1 MTGIIGSLMKKAI
14 AKVGIVGLVV
24 LGISECHMITAP
36 AVLADENQKQVLDV
50 GQHFG
55 FIERLMHE
63 PRFYRLEA
71 TIDENAYPW
80 LNPEKVAEQIDTEEL
95 KSILRKAGFEGYALR
110 MAQAII
116 SLESTRRP
124 LAHNP
129 NANTGDNSYG
139 LFQINM
145 FRGLEAQ
152 RLEQY
157 NLSQNEDLFDP
168 LTNAEVAF
176 KISSGGT
183 SWGAWTTYPEAKK
196 IVGNYSS

>member
-1 MTGIIGSLMKKAI
+1 MNKKTI
-14 AKVGIVGLVV
+14 AKVGVIGLVV

-36 AVLADENQKQVLDV
+36 TAIAEEVDIQTLSVEP
-50 GQHFG
+50 HFG
-55 FIERLMHE
+55 FIDQMMDHIDFERSKPIIIEDM
-63 PRFYRLEA
+63 
-71 TIDENAYPW
+71 YPW
-80 LNPEKVAEQIDTEEL
+80 LDPENASKQIEVDKL
-95 KSILRKAGFEGYALR
+95 KRILQGAGFEGYSLR

-116 SLESTRRP
+116 FLESNRRIY
-124 LAHNP
+124 AHNP

-157 NLSQNEDLFDP
+157 DLPNNEALFNP
-168 LTNAEVAF
+168 LVNARVAWD
-176 KISSGGT
+176 ISEGGT
-183 SWGAWTTYPEAKK
+183 NWSAWTTYPKAKT

>member
-1 MTGIIGSLMKKAI
+1 MNKKTI
-14 AKVGIVGLVV
+14 AKVGVIGLVV

-36 AVLADENQKQVLDV
+36 TAIAEEVDIQTLSVEP
-50 GQHFG
+50 HFG
-55 FIERLMHE
+55 FIAQMMDHIDFERSKPIIVEDM
-63 PRFYRLEA
+63 
-71 TIDENAYPW
+71 YPW
-80 LNPEKVAEQIDTEEL
+80 LDPDNASKQIEVDKL
-95 KSILRKAGFEGYALR
+95 KRILRGAGFEGYSLR

-116 SLESTRRP
+116 FLESNRRIY
-124 LAHNP
+124 AHNP

-157 NLSQNEDLFDP
+157 GLPNNEALFNP
-168 LTNAEVAF
+168 LVNARVAWN
-176 KISSGGT
+176 ISEGGT
-183 SWGAWTTYPEAKK
+183 NWSAWTTYPKAKT

>member
-1 MTGIIGSLMKKAI
+1 MNKKTI
-14 AKVGIVGLVV
+14 AKVGVVGLVV

-36 AVLADENQKQVLDV
+36 VAIAEEVEVQTLSVEP
-50 GQHFG
+50 HFG
-55 FIERLMHE
+55 FIDQMMDHIDFERSKPIIVEDM
-63 PRFYRLEA
+63 
-71 TIDENAYPW
+71 YPW
-80 LNPEKVAEQIDTEEL
+80 LDPENASKQIEVDAL
-95 KSILRKAGFEGYALR
+95 KRILRGAGFEGYSLR

-116 SLESTRRP
+116 FLESNRRIY
-124 LAHNP
+124 AHNP

-157 NLSQNEDLFDP
+157 GLLNNEALFNP
-168 LTNAEVAF
+168 LVNARVAWD
-176 KISSGGT
+176 ISEGGT
-183 SWGAWTTYPEAKK
+183 NWSAWTTYPKAKT

>member
-1 MTGIIGSLMKKAI
+1 MYSLMRKTI
-14 AKVGIVGLVV
+14 AKVGVVGLVV

-36 AVLADENQKQVLDV
+36 TAIAEEVDIQTLSVEP
-50 GQHFG
+50 HFG
-55 FIERLMHE
+55 FIDQIMDHIDFERSKPMIVE
-63 PRFYRLEA
+63 
-71 TIDENAYPW
+71 DMYPW
-80 LNPEKVAEQIDTEEL
+80 LDPENASKQIEVDKL
-95 KSILRKAGFEGYALR
+95 KRILQGAGFEGYSLR

-116 SLESTRRP
+116 FLESNRRIY
-124 LAHNP
+124 AHNP

-157 NLSQNEDLFDP
+157 DLPNNEALFNP
-168 LTNAEVAF
+168 LVNARVAWD
-176 KISSGGT
+176 ISEGGT
-183 SWGAWTTYPEAKK
+183 NWSAWTTYPKAKT